1 MIRLVIADD
10 HRIVLD
16 GLEQV
21 LGLEDDLVIVERAV
35 SGPAAVEAVVAH
47 RPDVLLLDLA
57 MPQMS
62 GVDVMRELRR
72 RAVPTRVVMLTAQID
87 AAALEEAVELGA
99 QAVILKETESQ
110 LLIECIREVHAGRKW
125 GDPRQLARDAGL
137 PAAASSHSGG
147 AGRLTAREREIVKM
161 AASGLRNR
169 DIAERLFITE
179 GTVKLHLHNI
189 YQKLDVN
196 GRPELIRLA
205 SRVGL
210 A

>member
-21 LGLEDDLVIVERAV
+21 LRLESDFAIVERCVSAEAAIDAV
-35 SGPAAVEAVVAH
+35 MKH

-62 GVDVMRELRR
+62 GLDVMRELQRQR
-72 RAVPTRVVMLTAQID
+72 VSTRVVMLTAQID
-87 AAALEEAVELGA
+87 AASLGDAMDLGA
-99 QAVILKETESQ
+99 AAVVLKETESR
-110 LLIECIREVHAGRKW
+110 LLVECIRAVHAGKPW
-125 GDPRQLARDAGL
+125 HDPRQLQGT
-137 PAAASSHSGG
+137 AASETQRPLNDM
-147 AGRLTAREREIVKM
+147 AGRLTAREREIVRM
-161 AASGLRNR
+161 AAGGLRNR
-169 DIAERLFITE
+169 EIAERLFITE

-189 YQKLDVN
+189 YQKLEVN

-205 SRVGL
+205 TRVGL
-210 A
+210 G

>member
-21 LGLEDDLVIVERAV
+21 LRLEPEFTIAERCV
-35 SGPAAVEAVVAH
+35 SGQSAISAVVKH

-57 MPQMS
+57 MPQVS
-62 GVDVMRELRR
+62 GLDVMRELQRR
-72 RAVPTRVVMLTAQID
+72 RVSTRVVLLTAQID
-87 AAALEEAVELGA
+87 AASLEDALALGA
-99 QAVILKETESQ
+99 AAVVLKETDSR
-110 LLIECIREVHAGRKW
+110 LLVECIRAVHAGKPW
-125 GDPRQLARDAGL
+125 DDPRQLQGGESKSPLNNMAR
-137 PAAASSHSGG
+137 
-147 AGRLTAREREIVKM
+147 RLTAREREIVRM
-161 AASGLRNR
+161 AAGGLRNR

-189 YQKLDVN
+189 YQKLEVN

-205 SRVGL
+205 TRVGL
-210 A
+210 G

>member
-21 LGLEDDLVIVERAV
+21 LRLEPDLSIVERCV
-35 SGPAAVEAVVAH
+35 SGQAAVEAVAAY
-47 RPDVLLLDLA
+47 RPDVMLLDLA

-62 GVDVMRELRR
+62 GLDVMRELQRR
-72 RAVPTRVVMLTAQID
+72 DIRTRVVLLTAQID
-87 AAALEEAVELGA
+87 NPSLNDALKLGAAAV
-99 QAVILKETESQ
+99 VLKETESR
-110 LLIECIREVHAGRKW
+110 LLIECIRAVHAGLPW
-125 GDPRQLARDAGL
+125 TAPGPVSGAG
-137 PAAASSHSGG
+137 PPSSGSIDELS
-147 AGRLTAREREIVKM
+147 GRLTTREREIVRM
-161 AASGLRNR
+161 AAGGLRNR

-189 YQKLDVN
+189 YQKLGVN

-210 A
+210 V

>member
-21 LGLEDDLVIVERAV
+21 LRLEPDLTIVERCV
-35 SGPAAVEAVVAH
+35 SGQAAVDAVIAH
-47 RPDVLLLDLA
+47 RPDVMLLDLA

-62 GVDVMRELRR
+62 GLDVMRELRR
-72 RAVPTRVVMLTAQID
+72 RDITTRVVLLTAQID
-87 AAALEEAVELGA
+87 NPSLNDALKLGAAAV
-99 QAVILKETESQ
+99 VLKETESR
-110 LLIECIREVHAGRKW
+110 LLIDCIRAVHAGLPW
-125 GDPRQLARDAGL
+125 AG
-137 PAAASSHSGG
+137 PGPVSPG
-147 AGRLTAREREIVKM
+147 AGPPSTGSIDELSGRLTTREREIVRM
-161 AASGLRNR
+161 AAGGLRNR

-189 YQKLDVN
+189 YQKLGVN

>member
-21 LGLEDDLVIVERAV
+21 LRLEPDFAIVERCV
-35 SGPAAVEAVVAH
+35 SGESAISAVVKH

-57 MPQMS
+57 MPQVS
-62 GVDVMRELRR
+62 GLDVMRELHRR
-72 RAVPTRVVMLTAQID
+72 RVSTRVVMLTAQID
-87 AAALEEAVELGA
+87 AASLEDALDLGA
-99 QAVILKETESQ
+99 AAVVLKETDSR
-110 LLIECIREVHAGRKW
+110 LLVECIRSVHAGKPW
-125 GDPRQLARDAGL
+125 HDPRQLQGSET
-137 PAAASSHSGG
+137 ASPLNNM
-147 AGRLTAREREIVKM
+147 AGRLTTREREIVRM
-161 AASGLRNR
+161 AAGGLRNR

-189 YQKLDVN
+189 YQKLEVN

-205 SRVGL
+205 TRVGL
-210 A
+210 G

>member
-1 MIRLVIADD
+1 VD
-10 HRIVLD
+10 
-16 GLEQV
+16 
-21 LGLEDDLVIVERAV
+21 
-35 SGPAAVEAVVAH
+35 AVVAH

-62 GVDVMRELRR
+62 GIDVMRELKR

-87 AAALEEAVELGA
+87 AASLEEAIALGA
-99 QAVILKETESQ
+99 RAVILKETESQ
-110 LLIECIREVHAGRKW
+110 LLIECIREVHAGRQW
-125 GDPRQLARDAGL
+125 GDPRQLAKYAGL
-137 PAAASSHSGG
+137 APTASSHGG
-147 AGRLTAREREIVKM
+147 AADRLTAREREIVRM
-161 AASGLRNR
+161 AAGGLRNR
-169 DIAERLFITE
+169 EIAERLFITE

-205 SRVGL
+205 TRVGL

>member
-21 LGLEDDLVIVERAV
+21 LQLEPDLSIVERCV
-35 SGPAAVEAVVAH
+35 SGSAAVDAVAAH
-47 RPDVLLLDLA
+47 RPDVMLLDLA

-62 GVDVMRELRR
+62 GLDVMRELQRR
-72 RAVPTRVVMLTAQID
+72 DLRTRVVLLTAQID
-87 AAALEEAVELGA
+87 NPSLNDALKLGAAAV
-99 QAVILKETESQ
+99 VLKETESR
-110 LLIECIREVHAGRKW
+110 LLIECIRAVHAGLPW
-125 GDPRQLARDAGL
+125 TAPGAVSPGAG
-137 PAAASSHSGG
+137 PPPSGSIDELS
-147 AGRLTAREREIVKM
+147 GRLTTREREIVRM
-161 AASGLRNR
+161 AAGGLRNR

-189 YQKLDVN
+189 YQKLAVN

-210 A
+210 G

>member
-1 MIRLVIADD
+1 MIRLVIVDD

-21 LGLEDDLVIVERAV
+21 LRLEPDLTIVERCV
-35 SGPAAVEAVVAH
+35 SGQAAVEAVAVH
-47 RPDVLLLDLA
+47 RPDVMLLDLA

-62 GVDVMRELRR
+62 GLEVMRELQRR
-72 RAVPTRVVMLTAQID
+72 HVSTRVVLLTAQID
-87 AAALEEAVELGA
+87 NPTLNDALKLGAAAV
-99 QAVILKETESQ
+99 VLKETESR
-110 LLIECIREVHAGRKW
+110 LLIECIRAVHAGLPW
-125 GDPRQLARDAGL
+125 TAPGPVSPGAG
-137 PAAASSHSGG
+137 PPPSGSIDELS
-147 AGRLTAREREIVKM
+147 GRLTTREREIVRM
-161 AASGLRNR
+161 AAGGLRNR

-189 YQKLDVN
+189 YQKLGVN